1 MIRVLRKKFVITA
14 MTAITVLILFM
25 LGTINA
31 ANIVMVR
38 KEIDRTLHMISENEE
53 ASGDPARVPAAEPV
67 RPRLPVDIPK
77 NDYDT
82 WMSSNFFVVRFDGG
96 GNIVSKDTSRT
107 SAVTEEEAEELA
119 VEVYHSGNLAG
130 KSGKFHYLMREV
142 RGGGGTSIVFLD
154 SSGERFSYFRVLFLS
169 VAAGLACWG
178 IMLVFVMLLS
188 RKAIRP
194 VAENI
199 ERQQQ
204 FVTNAGHEIK
214 TPLAIIRSNTEAM
227 ELYIGENKWSRNIKG
242 QVERLNGLMNNL
254 LILARMEELGG
265 EARKETFPLDG
276 IFGRVVREFT
286 QPMEARHILVQTEIQ
301 PDMFISADQ
310 GQIERLIVLLLD
322 NAVKYT
328 DENGKI
334 QVSLARE
341 AGLVQMRVQ
350 NSCERLPDVAAD
362 QLFDRFYRGDTAR
375 TQKNGGY
382 GIGLSVARSIV
393 RANDGRIRAEYTG
406 ENKISFIV
414 HFKSVPPDGT

>member
-154 SSGERFSYFRVLFLS
+154 SSGERFSYFRVLLLRGLP
-169 VAAGLACWG
+169 AGGLC
-178 IMLVFVMLLS
+178 
-188 RKAIRP
+188 
-194 VAENI
+194 
-199 ERQQQ
+199 
-204 FVTNAGHEIK
+204 
-214 TPLAIIRSNTEAM
+214 
-227 ELYIGENKWSRNIKG
+227 LY
-242 QVERLNGLMNNL
+242 L
-254 LILARMEELGG
+254 
-265 EARKETFPLDG
+265 
-276 IFGRVVREFT
+276 
-286 QPMEARHILVQTEIQ
+286 
-301 PDMFISADQ
+301 
-310 GQIERLIVLLLD
+310 
-322 NAVKYT
+322 
-328 DENGKI
+328 
-334 QVSLARE
+334 
-341 AGLVQMRVQ
+341 
-350 NSCERLPDVAAD
+350 
-362 QLFDRFYRGDTAR
+362 
-375 TQKNGGY
+375 
-382 GIGLSVARSIV
+382 
-393 RANDGRIRAEYTG
+393 
-406 ENKISFIV
+406 
-414 HFKSVPPDGT
+414 